1 MGGLL
6 WFTQCSFLV
15 NTIKRREQIDQIQVS
30 KLVRKQIENVMPE
43 SDVLISLD
51 KVSKCYKAHN
61 INAVKNVSIDIRSG
75 EFVAIMGPSG
85 CGKSTLLNLIGAID
99 RPDSGSI
106 VFDGQTTTQLDDEAL
121 TRVRGEKIG
130 FVFQAFNLLPT
141 FSVMEN
147 VMVPIELNKSK
158 AQSAEKRAK
167 ELLQR
172 VGLESRAHFF
182 PAQLSGGEMQRVAI
196 ARALIHEPKLL
207 VADEPTGNLD
217 TQNGEKILQLIKEF
231 NRDFKLGVI
240 MATHSKEASQTA
252 DRLLQMRDGTLVQNE
267 ST

>member
-1 MGGLL
+1 
-6 WFTQCSFLV
+6 
-15 NTIKRREQIDQIQVS
+15 
-30 KLVRKQIENVMPE
+30 MPE
-43 SDVLISLD
+43 SKILISLD
-51 KVSKCYKAHN
+51 KVSKCYRAHN
-61 INAVKNVSIDIRSG
+61 IDAVKNVSIDIQAG

-106 VFDGQTTTQLDDEAL
+106 VLDGQVLNQLEDEAL

-141 FSVMEN
+141 FSVLEN
-147 VMVPIELNKSK
+147 IMVPIELNKNK
-158 AQSAEKRAK
+158 APSAEKRAK

-172 VGLESRAHFF
+172 VGLENRAHFF

-196 ARALIHEPKLL
+196 ARALIHEPRLL

-217 TQNGEKILQLIKEF
+217 THNGENILQLIKEF
-231 NRDFKLGVI
+231 NRDFKLAII
-240 MATHSKEASQTA
+240 MATHSKEASQVA
-252 DRLLQMRDGTLVQNE
+252 DRLLQMRDGTLVLDTAENSRNSALQTPAPSNQ
-267 ST
+267 SS

>member
-1 MGGLL
+1 
-6 WFTQCSFLV
+6 
-15 NTIKRREQIDQIQVS
+15 
-30 KLVRKQIENVMPE
+30 MPD
-43 SDVLISLD
+43 SDILISLD
-51 KVSKCYKAHN
+51 RVSKCYKAHN
-61 INAVKNVSIDIRSG
+61 IDAVKDVSIDIRAG

-106 VFDGQTTTQLDDEAL
+106 VFDGQTLNQLEDEEL
-121 TRVRGEKIG
+121 TRIRGEKIG

-141 FSVMEN
+141 FSVLEN
-147 VMVPIELNKSK
+147 IMVPVELNKNK

-167 ELLQR
+167 ELLQK

-196 ARALIHEPKLL
+196 ARALIHEPRLL

-217 TQNGEKILQLIKEF
+217 TQNGENILQLIQDF
-231 NRDFKLGVI
+231 NRDFKLAII
-240 MATHSKEASQTA
+240 MATHSKEASQSA
-252 DRLLQMRDGTLVQNE
+252 ARLLQMRDGTLISDTRGALSVPSSSNQSN
-267 ST
+267 

>member
-1 MGGLL
+1 
-6 WFTQCSFLV
+6 
-15 NTIKRREQIDQIQVS
+15 
-30 KLVRKQIENVMPE
+30 MPDSE
-43 SDVLISLD
+43 ILITLD

-61 INAVKNVSIDIRSG
+61 IDAVKNVSIDIQAG

-106 VFDGQTTTQLDDEAL
+106 VFDGQVLNKLEDEAL
-121 TRVRGEKIG
+121 TRVRGDKIG

-141 FSVMEN
+141 FSVLEN
-147 VMVPIELNKSK
+147 IMVPIELNKSK

-167 ELLQR
+167 DLLQK
-172 VGLESRAHFF
+172 VGLESRANFF

-217 TQNGEKILQLIKEF
+217 THNGENILQLIKEF
-231 NRDFKLGVI
+231 NRDFKLAII

-252 DRLLQMRDGTLVQNE
+252 DRLLQMRDGTLVLDTAENTRNSALHAAAPTNQ
-267 ST
+267 SS

>member
-1 MGGLL
+1 M
-6 WFTQCSFLV
+6 Q
-15 NTIKRREQIDQIQVS
+15 
-30 KLVRKQIENVMPE
+30 E
-43 SDVLISLD
+43 SDILISLD

-61 INAVKNVSIDIRSG
+61 IDAVRDVSIDIRAG

-99 RPDSGSI
+99 RPDSGTI
-106 VFDGQTTTQLDDEAL
+106 VFDGQTVNQLDDESL
-121 TRVRGEKIG
+121 TRIRGEKIG
-130 FVFQAFNLLPT
+130 FVFQSFNLLPT

-147 VMVPIELNKSK
+147 IMVPIELNKSK
-158 AQSAEKRAK
+158 VQSAEKRAK
-167 ELLQR
+167 ELLQK

-182 PAQLSGGEMQRVAI
+182 PSQLSGGEMQRVAI
-196 ARALIHEPKLL
+196 ARALIHEPRLL

-217 TQNGEKILQLIKEF
+217 THNGENILQLIKEF
-231 NRDFKLGVI
+231 NRDFKLAII

-252 DRLLQMRDGTLVQNE
+252 DRLLQMRDGTLVSSE

>member
-1 MGGLL
+1 
-6 WFTQCSFLV
+6 
-15 NTIKRREQIDQIQVS
+15 
-30 KLVRKQIENVMPE
+30 MPE
-43 SDVLISLD
+43 SDTLISLD
-51 KVSKCYKAHN
+51 GVSKCYKAHN
-61 INAVKNVSIDIRSG
+61 INAVKDVSIDIRSG

-106 VFDGQTTTQLDDEAL
+106 IFDGQSLTKLDDEEL

-147 VMVPIELNKSK
+147 VMVPIELNKSR
-158 AQSAEKRAK
+158 AHSAEKRAK

-172 VGLESRAHFF
+172 VGLESRANFF
-182 PAQLSGGEMQRVAI
+182 PSQLSGGEMQRVAI
-196 ARALIHEPKLL
+196 ARALIHEPRLL

-217 TQNGEKILQLIKEF
+217 TQNGENILQLIKDF
-231 NRDFKLGVI
+231 NRDFKLAII
-240 MATHSKEASQTA
+240 MATHSREASQTA
-252 DRLLQMRDGTLVQNE
+252 DRLMQMRDGTFV
-267 ST
+267 

>member
-1 MGGLL
+1 
-6 WFTQCSFLV
+6 
-15 NTIKRREQIDQIQVS
+15 
-30 KLVRKQIENVMPE
+30 MPE
-43 SDVLISLD
+43 SDTLISLD
-51 KVSKCYKAHN
+51 GVSKCYKAHN
-61 INAVKNVSIDIRSG
+61 INAVKDVSIDIRSG

-106 VFDGQTTTQLDDEAL
+106 IFDGQSLTKLDDEEL

-147 VMVPIELNKSK
+147 VMVPIELNRSR
-158 AQSAEKRAK
+158 AHSAEKRAK

-172 VGLESRAHFF
+172 VGLESRANFF
-182 PAQLSGGEMQRVAI
+182 PSQLSGGEMQRVAI
-196 ARALIHEPKLL
+196 ARALIHEPRLL

-217 TQNGEKILQLIKEF
+217 TQNGENILQLIKDF
-231 NRDFKLGVI
+231 NRDFKLAII
-240 MATHSKEASQTA
+240 MATHSREASQTA
-252 DRLLQMRDGTLVQNE
+252 DRLMQMRDGTFV
-267 ST
+267 